1 MIDYREELDFKL
13 ALITFIVKNFS
24 ENSKGKR
31 LLTIEKLRLL
41 TFICLTPKKLD
52 IVSRRLTEKKMSHL
66 KNVFYNDSSE
76 IFDAKD
82 VKEVSLLIAYMCNE
96 KLLNIIREE
105 SNFVV
110 SGEKSGEI
118 LSVINDSIPQY
129 LSKNIKL
136 INSISK
142 KSESL
147 ITKAL
152 LGL

>member
-1 MIDYREELDFKL
+1 MIDYRDELDFKL

-52 IVSRRLTEKKMSHL
+52 IVSRQLIEKKMSHL

-82 VKEVSLLIAYMCNE
+82 MTEISLLIAHMCNE
-96 KLLNIIREE
+96 NLLKIIREE
-105 SNFVV
+105 SNYVI
-110 SGEKSGEI
+110 SGEEAGEI

-136 INSISK
+136 IKSISQ

-152 LGL
+152 LEV